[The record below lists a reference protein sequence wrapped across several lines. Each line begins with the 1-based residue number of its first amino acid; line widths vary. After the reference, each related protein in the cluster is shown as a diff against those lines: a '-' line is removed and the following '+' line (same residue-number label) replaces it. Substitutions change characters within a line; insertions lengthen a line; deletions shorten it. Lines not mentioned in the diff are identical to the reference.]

1 MGWAG
6 GGGGRGRGLGVGG
19 WRWWVGRSPR
29 EGPEQQEAGEEH
41 DKGQQQV
48 RVALR
53 VGAIAEVEPA
63 SFDRTRALYCTAGEV
78 GAVGRACQPHRAC
91 APKAVTTLRSPPCV
105 EPLRARRACAGGLL
119 QPSGAA
125 VRYRLRVAA
134 VICGAPEATLVTQ
147 PWSLRRGGV
156 RGGSSETCTRASP
169 RRVGPRG
176 CHPPLSPSPAPHASS
191 RSDSAARRRPRRS
204 RPANLAR

>member
-1 MGWAG
+1 MGRWRRRAG
-6 GGGGRGRGLGVGG
+6 QGVRGGRVAVVGG
-19 WRWWVGRSPR
+19 
-29 EGPEQQEAGEEH
+29 
-41 DKGQQQV
+41 
-48 RVALR
+48 
-53 VGAIAEVEPA
+53 
-63 SFDRTRALYCTAGEV
+63 
-78 GAVGRACQPHRAC
+78 
-91 APKAVTTLRSPPCV
+91 AVTTRGPGAAGSRRGARQRPAAGACSSAGWCYSGSRARLVRPYACPLLYRWGSRRRWASTSATQSLRAKSRYGPPHSPSCV
-105 EPLRARRACAGGLL
+105 EPLRARHACAGGLL

-125 VRYRLRVAA
+125 VRYQLRVAA
-134 VICGAPEATLVTQ
+134 VICGAPVATLVTQ